1 MATIM
6 QSHMKKIYGKHTE
19 SGGRDFYQAKEKM
32 DENMVS

>member
-19 SGGRDFYQAKEKM
+19 RRGRDFIKSKKKM